1 MGIPPRQ
8 VEYLRRDRDC
18 LPRETDR
25 RVVIIDCHT
34 TKLSLGSADEATTRS
49 RHLVVL
55 ILVEFAPVFE
65 TGAKQ
70 ERTTQSDTISN
81 EGSE

>member
-1 MGIPPRQ
+1 M
-8 VEYLRRDRDC
+8 
-18 LPRETDR
+18 
-25 RVVIIDCHT
+25 
-34 TKLSLGSADEATTRS
+34 RS

-70 ERTTQSDTISN
+70 ERTTRSDTISN

>member
-1 MGIPPRQ
+1 MANLENISTELVG
-8 VEYLRRDRDC
+8 
-18 LPRETDR
+18 LPRVAPCMLVNISHDLST
-25 RVVIIDCHT
+25 
-34 TKLSLGSADEATTRS
+34 SLGSADEAAMRS

-55 ILVEFAPVFE
+55 ILVEFAPIFE